1 MSFFN
6 YNRILIICSLFYIS
20 FQSEKD
26 SKVLS
31 LFFNKESIITSSEP
45 TETMRN
51 LQCNKIYINTK
62 IAEPNQ
68 NLKLYLRFNEY
79 ITYITETNYK
89 KGDSITYEFIRKKN
103 NEEEV
108 DFTPSNFQTDSLKSG
123 YESKEILKLDKN
135 IINDFYFILVDKL
148 NNKDEIYESIIG
160 LNIPESIIR
169 PILFNTNILEQL
181 KNNNF
186 INKRIFSVFYFNK
199 INNEKNKN
207 KNEDYDGQIIFGK
220 LPHELNDEK
229 QYNEINKYYKFYDEN
244 LNWINAEAGEYHIKW
259 KIKFDS
265 IFAVNEPISDTITE
279 LIIEQNFFTGTPQF
293 KAIIYKYFFDEFI
306 TKKICKEEKFYSYK
320 DNFQYYYFICE
331 KSLKSE
337 FDRYKEDI
345 LVFKSKDLN
354 EIFSFKFEELFFEYI
369 NKLFFGV
376 IFDEYQM
383 YGWKLGRLFFEK
395 YPLIFS
401 VDNKAIGYYKQID
414 IDNTKN
420 KNFNKILIIILV
432 IFIVLLLIIIFIGLR
447 KYNLL
452 KNLIPRKIKA
462 NELNDDYSYGTINE
476 NKKEIIT
483 EMATKTS
490 KNSVL
495 GF

>member
-6 YNRILIICSLFYIS
+6 FKRILIIFSLFYIS
-20 FQSEKD
+20 FQSEVD

-31 LFFNKESIITSSEP
+31 LFFNKDSFLTSSEP

-51 LQCNKIYINTK
+51 LLNNKIYINTR
-62 IAEPNQ
+62 IGEPNQ

-79 ITYITETNYK
+79 ITYITEQNYK
-89 KGDSITYEFIRKKN
+89 KGESITYEFIRQKN
-103 NEEEV
+103 NEEDIE
-108 DFTPSNFQTDSLKSG
+108 FTPLNFQTDNLKSG
-123 YESKEILKLDKN
+123 YESREILKLDKN
-135 IINDFYFILVDKL
+135 IIKNFDFILVDQL
-148 NNKDEIYESIIG
+148 YNKYEIYESIMG
-160 LNIPESIIR
+160 LNIPESLLR

-181 KNNNF
+181 KKNNF
-186 INKRIFSVFYFNK
+186 INKRIFSIFYFNK

-207 KNEDYDGQIIFGK
+207 NNRDYDGQIIFGK
-220 LPHELNDEK
+220 LPHELNDDK
-229 QYNEINKYYKFYDEN
+229 QYNEINKYYKFNDDN
-244 LNWINAEAGEYHIKW
+244 LNWINAEVGEYHIKW
-259 KIKFDS
+259 KMRFDNILS
-265 IFAVNEPISDTITE
+265 VNEQISETVTE
-279 LIIEQNFFTGTPQF
+279 LVIEQNFFTGTPQF

-306 TKKICKEEKFYSYK
+306 TRKICKEDKFYSHK
-320 DNFQYYYFICE
+320 DNFQYYYYICDL
-331 KSLKSE
+331 SLKSE
-337 FDRYKEDI
+337 FDKYKENI

-354 EIFSFKFEELFFEYI
+354 EIFTFQLEELFFEYT

-401 VDNKAIGYYKQID
+401 VDNKAIGYYKQTG
-414 IDNTKN
+414 IDNKN
-420 KNFNKILIIILV
+420 NKTFNKILIVILV
-432 IFIVLLLIIIFIGLR
+432 IFIVILLIIIFIGFR

-483 EMATKTS
+483 EMATTTS
-490 KNSVL
+490 KNSIL
-495 GF
+495 GY